1 MSFFKTLRDDCYWWV
16 FIIFI
21 SIGSEGLS
29 AVKKE
34 GFENLLNAVVRIDV
48 LETTFTAGAKRSIR
62 GVGSGVIM
70 SAEGHILTNAHV
82 VSNNAEEI
90 SVTLSNLERL
100 KAKLIG
106 WDHWTDLALLQLD
119 LDELVRR
126 QLHFSIATF
135 GDSQSLYT
143 GQTVFA
149 VGTPNGLS
157 RTVTRG
163 IISNTDRYFEG
174 TDLIHGHETG
184 YFNTWLQ
191 TDAAINPGNSG
202 GPLVTE
208 KGKVIG
214 INTRSYLGANNLG
227 FAVPATI
234 AEYVLNG
241 LLKDGEISRS
251 YIGLIPGPLQDLE
264 SFYDIEVNIG
274 MLVNSIDPGSPA
286 SKANLRPGD
295 IVLSIDGEKVDGR
308 FPEQLPPIRN
318 IISSYPVGS
327 KIELEI
333 KRTGGIS
340 KVIVETETLES
351 RIGELWAFDDWGLSV
366 EKVTR
371 AIARE
376 LKLSSEDGVRV
387 IGIQPAFPAE
397 NTGLRRGD
405 IISTANRQPIN
416 SLQMLKDIYEGY
428 EESPDKIL
436 LEVWRYRKILYFV
449 LKP

>member
-126 QLHFSIATF
+126 QLHFSIAAF

-234 AEYVLNG
+234 AEYVMHG
-241 LLKDGEISRS
+241 LLKDGKITRS

-333 KRTGGIS
+333 KRTSGIS

-376 LKLSSEDGVRV
+376 IKLSSEDGVRV

-405 IISTANRQPIN
+405 IISTVNRQPIN

>member
-1 MSFFKTLRDDCYWWV
+1 MSLIKILRVHCYWWV
-16 FIIFI
+16 IIIFI
-21 SIGSEGLS
+21 SIVSEGLS
-29 AVKKE
+29 AGKKE

-70 SAEGHILTNAHV
+70 SVDGHILTNAHV
-82 VSNNAEEI
+82 VSNNAEDI

-100 KAKLIG
+100 KARLIG

-119 LDELVRR
+119 LDELKRR
-126 QLHFSIATF
+126 QLHLSIATF

-174 TDLIHGHETG
+174 TDLIHGYETG

-234 AEYVLNG
+234 AEYVMRG
-241 LLKDGEISRS
+241 LLRDGKVTRS

-295 IVLSIDGEKVDGR
+295 IVLSIDEEKVDGR

-318 IISSYPVGS
+318 KISSYPVGS
-327 KIELEI
+327 KIQLEI
-333 KRTGGIS
+333 KRTSGIR
-340 KVIVETETLES
+340 KVTVETEALES

-371 AIARE
+371 AVARE
-376 LKLSSEDGVRV
+376 LKLSSGNGVRV

-405 IISTANRQPIN
+405 IISTVNRQPIE
-416 SLQMLKDIYEGY
+416 SLQMLKDIYKGY
-428 EESPDKIL
+428 EKSPDKIL
-436 LEVWRYRKILYFV
+436 LEIWRHRKILYFV